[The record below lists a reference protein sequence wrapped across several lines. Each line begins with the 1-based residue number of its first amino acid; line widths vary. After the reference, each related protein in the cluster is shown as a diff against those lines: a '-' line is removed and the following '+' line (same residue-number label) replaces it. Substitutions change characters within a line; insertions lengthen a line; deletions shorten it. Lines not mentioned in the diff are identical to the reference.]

1 MAAFLH
7 RFSLVS
13 DRLVGAQAKEPSGV
27 LNNIQNLRA
36 LAAYAVVAYHCLIRF
51 LHPADPLGRSYLD
64 LPSGGVDLFFV
75 ISGFVMVHTTRDDE
89 TPAWFATKRIARIV
103 PLYWLATLVVIA
115 LVIIRPWTFSQ
126 ALLTPDAILASLFFV
141 PHADASGQAYPIL
154 GVGWTLNYEMMFYA
168 MFAIS
173 MMLPRVYR
181 LPGVVAL
188 IWVVWLTANLSGD
201 GVIAHF
207 YANPILFEF
216 AVGCVLAN
224 ALRNTSVIAWVR
236 ANPVWPFALA
246 GFAGFA
252 ILPAIVPL
260 GQPSILRYGLPA
272 LLLVF
277 AAAAQDLHRTRA
289 PETVLTQLGDASYS
303 AYLLH
308 PIIIVVAAQVVLA
321 VLGTG
326 IVAEL
331 ILMAIVLATTAI
343 VSLTS
348 MRMFEKPTAAWIR
361 SAASRVVATGRP
373 R

>member
-1 MAAFLH
+1 M
-7 RFSLVS
+7 
-13 DRLVGAQAKEPSGV
+13 

-89 TPAWFATKRIARIV
+89 TSAWFATKRIARIV

-115 LVIIRPWTFSQ
+115 LVMIRPWFFSEAQ
-126 ALLTPDAILASLFFV
+126 LTPDAILSSLFFI

-154 GVGWTLNYEMMFYA
+154 GVGWTLNYEMMFYTL
-168 MFAIS
+168 FAIS
-173 MMLPRVYR
+173 LMLPRSYR

-188 IWVVWLTANLSGD
+188 ISLVWLTANLAGANLPDQS
-201 GVIAHF
+201 VIAHF
-207 YANPILFEF
+207 YSKPILFEF
-216 AVGCVLAN
+216 AAGCVLAH
-224 ALRNTSVIAWVR
+224 ALRNASVIAFVR

-246 GFAGFA
+246 GLAGFA

-260 GQPSILRYGLPA
+260 DQPSILRYGLPA
-272 LLLVF
+272 FLLVF

-308 PIIIVVAAQVVLA
+308 PIIIVIAAQVVIA
-321 VLGTG
+321 VMGNG

-331 ILMAIVLATTAI
+331 ILLAIVLVATAL
-343 VSLTS
+343 VSIAS
-348 MRMFEKPTAAWIR
+348 MRVFEKPTAAWIR
-361 SAASRVVATGRP
+361 AAAGRVVATGRN

>member
-1 MAAFLH
+1 M
-7 RFSLVS
+7 
-13 DRLVGAQAKEPSGV
+13 

-89 TPAWFATKRIARIV
+89 TSTWFVTKRIARIV
-103 PLYWLATLVVIA
+103 PLYWLATCVVIA
-115 LVIIRPWTFSQ
+115 LAAIRPWLFSQ
-126 ALLTPDAILASLFFV
+126 AALTPDAILASLFFV

-173 MMLPRVYR
+173 LMLRRGYR

-188 IWVVWLTANLSGD
+188 ISLVWLAANLAVTNLPDQSL
-201 GVIAHF
+201 IANF
-207 YANPILFEF
+207 YSNPILFEF
-216 AVGCVLAN
+216 AAGCVLAH
-224 ALRNTSVIAWVR
+224 ALRHPAVIAWVR
-236 ANPVWPFALA
+236 ANSVWPFALA
-246 GFAGFA
+246 GLAGFA
-252 ILPAIVPL
+252 TLPAIIPL

-272 LLLVF
+272 FLLVF
-277 AAAAQDLHRTRA
+277 AAAAQDLYRARA
-289 PETVLTQLGDASYS
+289 PETVPTRLGDASYS

-308 PIIIVVAAQVVLA
+308 PIIIVIASQVVLT
-321 VLGTG
+321 VLGTS
-326 IVAEL
+326 IAAEL
-331 ILMAIVLATTAI
+331 ILMAIVLGATAI
-343 VSLTS
+343 ASITS
-348 MRMFEKPTAAWIR
+348 MRFFEKPTAEWIR
-361 SAASRVVATGRP
+361 AVAGRVVPTGRS

>member
-1 MAAFLH
+1 M
-7 RFSLVS
+7 
-13 DRLVGAQAKEPSGV
+13 

-89 TPAWFATKRIARIV
+89 TSAWFATKRIARIV
-103 PLYWLATLVVIA
+103 PLYWITTAVVIA
-115 LVIIRPWTFSQ
+115 LVLVRPWFFSQ
-126 ALLTPDAILASLFFV
+126 AMLTPEAVLSSLFFV

-173 MMLPRVYR
+173 LMLPRPYR

-188 IWVVWLTANLSGD
+188 ISLVWLTANLSGD
-201 GVIAHF
+201 ALMAHF

-216 AVGCVLAN
+216 AAGCVLAH
-224 ALRNTSVIAWVR
+224 ALRSASIIAWVR

-246 GFAGFA
+246 GLAGFA
-252 ILPAIVPL
+252 IFPAIIPL

-272 LLLVF
+272 FLLVF
-277 AAAAQDLHRTRA
+277 AAAAQDLYRTRA

-308 PIIIVVAAQVVLA
+308 PIIIMIVAQVVTA
-321 VLGTG
+321 VLGTS
-326 IVAEL
+326 IAAEL
-331 ILMAIVLATTAI
+331 ILMSVVLATTAI
-343 VSLTS
+343 VSIAS
-348 MRMFEKPTAAWIR
+348 MRYFEKPTAASIR
-361 SAASRVVATGRP
+361 AAAGRIVATGRSH
-373 R
+373 